1 MQEICGPFSFV
12 FAALHCQFNDKAVL
26 WNQTE
31 NLHDQN
37 QYINTSS
44 FKQNLHFYAWE
55 RQKDHWAFFF
65 NFLITHTHMHQVW
78 KKSPKMN
85 WGKGTRKCTR
95 EPHKKNLPI
104 GLKDFFKESLI
115 DAWEV
120 LLKFLTLQLGCYGN
134 VVTCCFKH
142 FCLQKYQ
149 QEHYWI
155 NQPSPSCTSWF
166 LQVKFN
172 TENCCCSSQLIWKDI
187 KTEMADHKSTTLY
200 HILGCSY

>member
-1 MQEICGPFSFV
+1 MVLSVLCSQHYTANLMTKQCCEIKLKTCMI
-12 FAALHCQFNDKAVL
+12 K
-26 WNQTE
+26 
-31 NLHDQN
+31 
-37 QYINTSS
+37 INIYKHII
-44 FKQNLHFYAWE
+44 FQAKL
-55 RQKDHWAFFF
+55 AFLRMRKTKRPLSL
-65 NFLITHTHMHQVW
+65 FLQLSYHTHTHMHQVW

-149 QEHYWI
+149 QEHY
-155 NQPSPSCTSWF
+155 
-166 LQVKFN
+166 
-172 TENCCCSSQLIWKDI
+172 
-187 KTEMADHKSTTLY
+187 
-200 HILGCSY
+200 